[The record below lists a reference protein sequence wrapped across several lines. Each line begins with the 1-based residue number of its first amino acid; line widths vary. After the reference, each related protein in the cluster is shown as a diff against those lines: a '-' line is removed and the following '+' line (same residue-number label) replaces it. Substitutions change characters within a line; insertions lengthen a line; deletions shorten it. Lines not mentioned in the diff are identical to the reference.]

1 MGGKGGGGHL
11 TTFSLPRGVQFSY
24 VIIIIFLGG
33 GGKVLIHY
41 TFLKIPPPPP
51 PHPTLDAM
59 NDWSLRWKRQA
70 FGSSLSGHCNGLVT
84 EPEPRR
90 HGFPKANLRSL
101 SFSNSH

>member
-1 MGGKGGGGHL
+1 MGGKGGGG
-11 TTFSLPRGVQFSY
+11 
-24 VIIIIFLGG
+24 GG

-41 TFLKIPPPPP
+41 TFLKIPSP

-101 SFSNSH
+101 SVSNSH